1 MTDESGP
8 APSDDPLLGRCLTA
22 LLARAH
28 LMPPDELTTALKEES
43 RALGIEEVRIYLA
56 DLQERH
62 LHPIPGGGSDPERA
76 LAIES
81 TLAGRTFQTVA
92 VHQANGTVGE
102 TSSHRLWVPLM
113 DGTERLGVMEL
124 IVDEVTEVTLARC
137 RALASLA
144 GVLVI
149 SKSRYSDTFAQ
160 VRRCRPLTLPA
171 EMVWAFMGLTTF
183 ATSQVVICATLEPAY
198 DVGGDA
204 FDYALLGDHLHLSLL
219 DATGH
224 DLAAGLI
231 ASVAVAACR
240 NTRRSGGDLADVVTA
255 ADSAVADQFD
265 DSRFATALVC
275 DLDVGTGEFRWITC
289 GHPPPLL
296 IRENKVIKE
305 LARDPYLPLGLA
317 GHDHTA
323 VPGMRPPIHSEQ
335 LQPGDR
341 VLLYTDGVV
350 EGRSDDGNPF
360 GQERLSDFVIRHGS
374 AGLSAS
380 ETLRRL
386 NRAIVDFQNDRL
398 SDDATTVL
406 LEWIPEDPQR
416 RFTCYKSGGSGRRPP
431 RGPRRPGSA
440 PG

>member
-1 MTDESGP
+1 MTGDTS
-8 APSDDPLLGRCLTA
+8 SDDALLGRCLTA

-28 LMPPDELTTALKEES
+28 LMRPDDLTTALEEES
-43 RALGIEEVRIYLA
+43 RALGIEQVRIYLA
-56 DLQERH
+56 DLQQRH
-62 LHPIPGGGSDPERA
+62 LYPVPGGGSDPGQA

-81 TLAGRTFQTVA
+81 TLAGRAFQTVA
-92 VHQANGTVGE
+92 VHQADGTVGE
-102 TSSHRLWVPLM
+102 TSSHRLWVPLT

-124 IVDEVTEVTLARC
+124 IVDEITEVTLARC
-137 RALASLA
+137 RALASLT

-160 VRRCRPLTLPA
+160 VRRDRPLTLPA
-171 EMVWAFMGLTTF
+171 EMVWAFMGPTTF
-183 ATSQVVICATLEPAY
+183 ATPQVVICAALEPAY

-231 ASVAVAACR
+231 ASVAIAACR
-240 NTRRSGGDLADVVTA
+240 NTRRAGGDLADIVAA

-275 DLDVGTGEFRWITC
+275 DLDVGTGELRWITC
-289 GHPPPLL
+289 GHPSPLL
-296 IRENKVIKE
+296 IRENKVVKE
-305 LARDPYLPLGLA
+305 LPRDPCLPLGLA
-317 GHDHTA
+317 GHDRAA
-323 VPGMRPPIHSEQ
+323 VPGTRPPTHTEQ

-350 EGRSDDGNPF
+350 EGRSAVGGPF
-360 GQERLSDFVIRHGS
+360 GQRRLSDFIIRHSS

-386 NRAIVDFQNDRL
+386 NRAIVGFQDDRL

-406 LEWIPEDPQR
+406 LEWMPDDPQN
-416 RFTCYKSGGSGRRPP
+416 RFTCYKPFDSGRHAP
-431 RGPRRPGSA
+431 RGPDQPG
-440 PG
+440 